1 VATRP
6 PLRYRPLWL
15 AVGWAGVVLVTYLS
29 LTSSPLPSGEMLGFD
44 FAHGAAY
51 ACLMFWFAQLY
62 ESREG
67 RVTIAV
73 ALVVMG
79 VALEIAQGWTGYRG
93 FSYADMRDDAIGV
106 ALGWWLA
113 TTPLSRMLPLV
124 DSRLAR
130 VGGGG

>member
-1 VATRP
+1 VAARP

-15 AVGWAGVVLVTYLS
+15 AVGWAGVVLVIYLS

-51 ACLMFWFAQLY
+51 ASLMFWFAQLY
-62 ESREG
+62 VG
-67 RVTIAV
+67 RGGRATSAV
-73 ALVVMG
+73 ALVAMG

-113 TTPLSRMLPLV
+113 TTPLSRMLPFV

-130 VGGGG
+130 AGGGG

>member
-1 VATRP
+1 MAARP

-62 ESREG
+62 EGREG
-67 RVTIAV
+67 RVTSAV

-79 VALEIAQGWTGYRG
+79 VALEVAQGWTGYRG

-124 DSRLAR
+124 DARLAR
-130 VGGGG
+130 VRGGR